1 MGVVGGVGCPP
12 GCEVAL
18 QDAILN
24 SAYFSIIAT
33 DEKEVAAA
41 LYRAKGLGRN
51 RVEWAAHR
59 SMC

>member
-1 MGVVGGVGCPP
+1 
-12 GCEVAL
+12 VAL

-41 LYRAKGLGRN
+41 LYRPRASAATVSNGP
-51 RVEWAAHR
+51 AHR

>member
-41 LYRAKGLGRN
+41 LYRPRASAATVSNGP
-51 RVEWAAHR
+51 AHR